1 MIAKGFQARLCL
13 LPTKPLEEF
22 MLELPAPDLTPLYPA
37 ALHDAALSRLRR
49 GVVYVGPGKTAVLLA
64 RWVGRSVG
72 SAATAGSLPDIC
84 SVLGEGKGTL
94 RGDDGSANKSFSLK
108 ERIVRGR
115 QAENTQRSA
124 GGTAAELSSD
134 RCFALLQVDGK
145 AMHYP
150 PEPVTASVSTEKRRH
165 SLLGRKRKEET
176 TKDAKAGGTELVPAA
191 RLEDAIFAFAG
202 GVRMPLG
209 AIRVSDKGESYGL
222 R

>member
-64 RWVGRSVG
+64 RWV
-72 SAATAGSLPDIC
+72 AALPDIC
-84 SVLGEGKGTL
+84 SVLGEGKGAL

-124 GGTAAELSSD
+124 GGAVAELSSD

-145 AMHYP
+145 AMRYP
-150 PEPVTASVSTEKRRH
+150 PEPITASVSTEKRRH

-176 TKDAKAGGTELVPAA
+176 TKDAKAGAAELVPAA
-191 RLEDAIFAFAG
+191 QLEDAIFAFAG

-209 AIRVSDKGESYGL
+209 AIRVSDKGESCGL